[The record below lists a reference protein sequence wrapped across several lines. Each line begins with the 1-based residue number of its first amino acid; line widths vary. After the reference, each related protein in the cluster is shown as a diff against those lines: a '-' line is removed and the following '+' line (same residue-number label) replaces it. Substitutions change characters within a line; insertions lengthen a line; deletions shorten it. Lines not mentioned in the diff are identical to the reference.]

1 MCGIVGYTGVKE
13 AAPILIE
20 GLSKLEYRG
29 YDSAG
34 IAVENTKDAN
44 PEIEIIK
51 ARGRLQALR
60 EMTDNGKAVKGCCGI
75 GHTRWATHGEP
86 SVVNAHPHCSKDR
99 RIAVVHNGIIENY
112 KELREWLQKKGF
124 GFVSE
129 TDTEVV
135 AHLLDY
141 YYKGSPLEAI
151 SKMLNRVRGS
161 YALGILFRE
170 FPGTIYAVRQDSPMI
185 VGRSDKGNFIASDV
199 PAILKYTREVCYIGD
214 RDIAE
219 LKQDGIR
226 FFNTD
231 GEVIEKEFK
240 TVEWD
245 AKAAEKEGFEHF
257 MLKEIYEQPKAV
269 ADTIHPRIKD
279 GEVIIEELGMSD
291 EDILKI
297 SRIQMVA
304 CGSAYHVCVCGKY
317 VLEQMTQIPVDVDL
331 ASEFRYRNP
340 LLSENTLIIVVSQSG
355 ETADSLAAL
364 RASKKRGYKVL
375 GIVNVVGSSIAREA
389 DSVFYT
395 WAGPEISVAT
405 TKAYSTQLAAIDLI
419 GLKFAKVRKTIT
431 PKAYARYVDELLRL
445 PEKIQRALDEKERIQ
460 WLANKFSHT
469 KDVFFIGRGLDYAI
483 SMEGSLK
490 LKEISYIHSEAYAAG
505 ELKHGTIS
513 LIENGVLV
521 IGVATQPGLFEKEI
535 SNLVEVRSRGASVL
549 GLTSYGNYSMEDIAD
564 FTIYVPKTED
574 YFTVSLA
581 VIPLQLLAYYISVAK
596 GLDVDKP
603 RNLAKSVTVE

>member
-1 MCGIVGYTGVKE
+1 MCGIVGYTGAWN
-13 AAPILIE
+13 AAPVLLS
-20 GLSKLEYRG
+20 GLSRLEYRG

-34 IAVENTKDAN
+34 IAVSDVRDGENR
-44 PEIEIIK
+44 IEVLK
-51 ARGRLQALR
+51 AKGRLQALK
-60 EMTDNGKAVKGCCGI
+60 EMTDNGNAVNGTCGI

-86 SVVNAHPHCSKDR
+86 SVANAHPHCSRDK
-99 RIAVVHNGIIENY
+99 RIVVVHNGIIENY
-112 KELREWLQKKGF
+112 KELKEYLQKKGF
-124 GFVSE
+124 EFQSQ

-141 YYKGSPLEAI
+141 YYKGNPLEAI
-151 SKMLNRVRGS
+151 ARVLSRIRGS
-161 YALGILFRE
+161 YALGILFKDQ
-170 FPGTIYAVRQDSPMI
+170 PGKIYAVRKDSPLI
-185 VGRSDKGNFIASDV
+185 IGRSENGNFIASDV
-199 PAILKYTREVCYIGD
+199 PAILKYTKNVCYISD
-214 RDIAE
+214 MEIAE
-219 LKQDGIR
+219 LTKDSITFYDVDQ
-226 FFNTD
+226 
-231 GEVIEKEFK
+231 EVLEKEFQ

-245 AKAAEKEGFEHF
+245 AKSAEKGGFEHF

-279 GEVIIEELGMSD
+279 GRIVIEELGLSD
-291 EDILKI
+291 EDIRKI

-304 CGSAYHVCVCGKY
+304 CGSAYHVCAAAKY
-317 VLEQMTQIPVDVDL
+317 VLEELSGIPVDIDL

-340 LLSENTLIIVVSQSG
+340 ILSENTLVVIVSQSG

-364 RASKKRGYKVL
+364 REAKKRGFPVL

-405 TKAYSTQLAAIDLI
+405 TKAYSTQLAAVYLI
-419 GLKFAKVRKTIT
+419 GILFGEVRKCIT
-431 PKAYARYVDELLRL
+431 REEADHYIKELLKL
-445 PEKIQRALDEKERIQ
+445 PEKIQRILDEKERIQ

-513 LIENGVLV
+513 LVENGVLV
-521 IGVATQPGLFEKEI
+521 IGVATQQELFEKEI
-535 SNLVEVRSRGASVL
+535 SNLVEVKSRGASVL
-549 GLTSYGNYSMEDIAD
+549 GLTGYGNYSMEDIAD
-564 FTIYVPKTED
+564 FTIYVPRTESC
-574 YFTVSLA
+574 FATSLA
-581 VIPLQLLAYYISVAK
+581 VIPLQLLAYYISVAR

>member
-1 MCGIVGYTGVKE
+1 MCGIVGYTGAWN
-13 AAPILIE
+13 AAPVLLS
-20 GLSKLEYRG
+20 GLSRLEYRG

-34 IAVENTKDAN
+34 IAVSDVRDGENR
-44 PEIEIIK
+44 IEVLK
-51 ARGRLQALR
+51 AKGRLQALK
-60 EMTDNGKAVKGCCGI
+60 EMTDNGNAVNGTCGI

-86 SVVNAHPHCSKDR
+86 SVANAHPHCSKDK
-99 RIAVVHNGIIENY
+99 RIVVVHNGIIENY
-112 KELREWLQKKGF
+112 KELKEYLQKKGF
-124 GFVSE
+124 EFQSQ

-141 YYKGSPLEAI
+141 YYKGNPLEAI
-151 SKMLNRVRGS
+151 ARVLSRIRGS
-161 YALGILFRE
+161 YALGILFKDQ
-170 FPGTIYAVRQDSPMI
+170 PGKIYAVRKDSPLI
-185 VGRSDKGNFIASDV
+185 IGRSENGNFIASDV
-199 PAILKYTREVCYIGD
+199 PAILKYTKNVCYISD
-214 RDIAE
+214 MEIAE
-219 LKQDGIR
+219 LTKDSITFYDVDQ
-226 FFNTD
+226 
-231 GEVIEKEFK
+231 EVLEKEFQ

-245 AKAAEKEGFEHF
+245 AKSAEKGGFEHF

-279 GEVIIEELGMSD
+279 GRIVIEELGLSD
-291 EDILKI
+291 EDIRKI
-297 SRIQMVA
+297 NRIQMVA
-304 CGSAYHVCVCGKY
+304 CGSAYHVCAAAKY
-317 VLEQMTQIPVDVDL
+317 VLEELSGIPVDIDL

-340 LLSENTLIIVVSQSG
+340 ILSENTLVVIVSQSG

-364 RASKKRGYKVL
+364 REAKKRGFPVL

-405 TKAYSTQLAAIDLI
+405 TKAYSTQLAAVYLI
-419 GLKFAKVRKTIT
+419 GILFGEVRECIT
-431 PKAYARYVDELLRL
+431 REEADHYIKELLKL
-445 PEKIQRALDEKERIQ
+445 PEKIQRILDEKERIQ

-513 LIENGVLV
+513 LVENGVLV
-521 IGVATQPGLFEKEI
+521 IGLATQQELFEKEI
-535 SNLVEVRSRGASVL
+535 SNLVEVKSRGASVL
-549 GLTSYGNYSMEDIAD
+549 GLTGYGNYSMEDIAD
-564 FTIYVPKTED
+564 FTIYVPRTESC
-574 YFTVSLA
+574 FATSLA
-581 VIPLQLLAYYISVAK
+581 VIPLQLLAYYISVAR